1 MGIAFVVGQAGDITA
16 SPPDNPDT
24 DLHCRTLTAYD
35 YIQAVNDV
43 HSYNV
48 CTQYATKT
56 VSFLQTTF
64 IQWVVYTAVQHYT
77 I

>member
-43 HSYNV
+43 FHIM
-48 CTQYATKT
+48 
-56 VSFLQTTF
+56 F
-64 IQWVVYTAVQHYT
+64 I
-77 I
+77 